1 MIDKRDTE
9 AVIYRT
15 AVVAFQYYPDRKIAE
30 PGYTID
36 EDLAW
41 IIAPLRQLPQA
52 QRDEIQE
59 RALRADPRSH
69 RRPATLHPR
78 HQRPCGGIG
87 PRSTRRTGCTGYQ
100 GHWDIGRCT
109 RYDSRLT
116 SDAESVAA
124 VDGPFPPLAIC
135 RLRSALRFELRLS
148 TAHCGHSAI
157 PARVTADC
165 RSEGED

>member
-59 RALRADPRSH
+59 RALGLIHDP
-69 RRPATLHPR
+69 
-78 HQRPCGGIG
+78 
-87 PRSTRRTGCTGYQ
+87 
-100 GHWDIGRCT
+100 
-109 RYDSRLT
+109 
-116 SDAESVAA
+116 
-124 VDGPFPPLAIC
+124 
-135 RLRSALRFELRLS
+135 
-148 TAHCGHSAI
+148 
-157 PARVTADC
+157 TAD
-165 RSEGED
+165 RQPFIRGINALAEG